1 MTQHAKPAAS
11 RQRSYRVA
19 NVGQGIEVPP
29 SPPNTFYF
37 RLGKRVFD
45 LVVASSLAVLTLPLQ
60 IVLGVLVRQRLGSP
74 ILFRQTRPGLDAEPF
89 EMVKFRSMTAE
100 VDDQGNLL
108 PDQDRLTKF
117 GRFLRSTSL
126 DELPELLNVIKGDM
140 SLVGPRP
147 LLMKYLPRYSASQAR
162 RHSVRPGI
170 TGWSQVNGRND
181 QSWTQKFELDL
192 WYVQN
197 VSFRLDIKTLTKTVG
212 TVLRRSG
219 VSSTGHATAHEF
231 AGRDL

>member
-1 MTQHAKPAAS
+1 
-11 RQRSYRVA
+11 
-19 NVGQGIEVPP
+19 
-29 SPPNTFYF
+29 
-37 RLGKRVFD
+37 
-45 LVVASSLAVLTLPLQ
+45 LAVLTLPLQ
-60 IVLGVLVRQRLGSP
+60 IILATLVRDRLGSP
-74 ILFRQTRPGLDAEPF
+74 ILFRQTRPGLHAEPF
-89 EMVKFRSMTAE
+89 EMVKFRSMTNE
-100 VDDQGNLL
+100 VDGQGNLL
-108 PDQDRLTKF
+108 PDHDRLTRF

-147 LLMKYLPRYSASQAR
+147 LLMKYLPRYSAAQAQ

-197 VSFRLDIKTLTKTVG
+197 VSLRLDMRTLIKTVG

-219 VSSTGHATAHEF
+219 VSAAGHATAHEF
-231 AGRDL
+231 NGRDDKESPLSH